1 MVIHRFP
8 CCASVPLSPYLKYLF
23 KVVYMTKSPTTFIC
37 QSCAA
42 LVRQPR
48 EAGTD
53 TRGQRVRNY
62 CRKCYGNGRFVE
74 PHVTLEEMIRR
85 VEGELRAHGMSTC
98 STAAEIAETI
108 AGLERWHPKDVARK
122 TSREIPTKKT
132 PRLVV
137 SRRSD
142 RR

>member
-1 MVIHRFP
+1 LTHLYEVGAVTKNP
-8 CCASVPLSPYLKYLF
+8 
-23 KVVYMTKSPTTFIC
+23 MTFVC

-42 LVRQPR
+42 LVRHPR

-53 TRGQRVRNY
+53 ARGQRVRNY

-74 PHVTLEEMIRR
+74 PHLTLVEMIRR
-85 VEGELRAHGMSTC
+85 VEGELRAHGMSAC
-98 STAAEIAETI
+98 STAAELAETI
-108 AGLERWHPKDVARK
+108 AGLERWRPRDAARK